1 MSART
6 LSALRPAVLEWHAFG
21 EPGLSSKAIAE
32 HLTGVPI
39 AKGRRDYPHDPG
51 DFRRCEVLL
60 RHIPIL
66 RLTFHEMTTASPQW
80 AALVPRWDEIADLI
94 ESEVPG
100 IFDGSAP
107 FGATAPRAY
116 ALMKE
121 IVKTSYAKEQL

>member
-6 LSALRPAVLEWHAFG
+6 LSALRPVVLEWHAFG

-39 AKGRRDYPHDPG
+39 AKDRRDYPHDPG

-80 AALVPRWDEIADLI
+80 AALVPRWDEIAERI
-94 ESEVPG
+94 EAEVRSVFG
-100 IFDGSAP
+100 VSAP
-107 FGATAPRAY
+107 FVATAPRAC
-116 ALMKE
+116 ALIKA
-121 IVKTSYAKEQL
+121 IIKTP